1 MKNNKLNIA
10 FMFGGRSTEHEV
22 SLTSAVGIFP
32 QFNREKFNVTPVKVT
47 LDGEWRVLDSSD
59 METADKV
66 AAGQGRRV
74 LLGDPSVKGLIDP
87 VSGETI
93 QVDVVFPILH
103 GTYGED
109 GSLQGM
115 LAMANIP
122 CVGCGILSS
131 ALGFDKILMK
141 QVFIQ
146 NDLQTPDFI
155 WFLRK
160 KWKEEPE
167 AILRGIKEVV
177 GYPCFVK
184 PANTGSSVGVGKAL
198 DEASVVRAIDEA
210 CRFDRKILV
219 EKGVNAREI
228 ECAVLGN
235 DAPEASVLGEVIPA
249 NEFYDYDAK
258 YNDARSKTLIPAD
271 LPEAVAERIRFQAVH
286 AFKSLDCAGLARVD
300 FLLEKETHEIYIN
313 EINSLPGFTPISM
326 YPKLWEASG
335 VSYPELLERLVDL
348 AMERFGDLNQTSY
361 KL

>member
-1 MKNNKLNIA
+1 MQTKSVNIC
-10 FMFGGRSTEHEV
+10 FIFGGRSTEHEV

-32 QFNREKFNVTPVKVT
+32 QFNRNKFNVTPVKVT
-47 LDGEWRVLDSSD
+47 LEGEWRALDSTD
-59 METADKV
+59 MVTADK
-66 AAGQGRRV
+66 AASGRGRRV

-87 VSGETI
+87 ASGETI
-93 QVDVVFPILH
+93 PVDVVFPILH

-109 GSLQGM
+109 GALQGA
-115 LAMANIP
+115 LAMANLP
-122 CVGCGILSS
+122 VVGCGILGS

-160 KWKEEPE
+160 KWKEDRE
-167 AILRGIKEVV
+167 AILRGINQMV

-184 PANTGSSVGVGKAL
+184 PANTGSSVGVGKAK
-198 DEASVVRAIDEA
+198 DEASLIRAIDHA

-235 DAPEASVLGEVIPA
+235 DAPEASILGEVIPS

-258 YNDARSKTLIPAD
+258 YHDARSQTLIPAD
-271 LPEAVAERIRFQAVH
+271 LPEDTAKRIRFLAVH
-286 AFKSLDCAGLARVD
+286 AFKSLDCAGMARVD
-300 FLLEKETHEIYIN
+300 FLVDRESLEIYIN
-313 EINSLPGFTPISM
+313 ELNTLPGFTPISM
-326 YPKLWEASG
+326 YPKLWEATG
-335 VSYPELLERLVDL
+335 VPYPDLLERLVDL